1 MHLIPPGAFDV
12 FAKALFIGG
21 AAVWAL
27 VCLWQNRHELRDLP
41 KAIRALDVFT
51 IGVLVCMVLF
61 WVLLIGGRFWGGGTA
76 TMGVMS
82 LLVLFMAGLIFWR
95 RSAAD

>member
-21 AAVWAL
+21 AV
-27 VCLWQNRHELRDLP
+27 LWVVATLWRTRGQWHKVRVAFDG
-41 KAIRALDVFT
+41 FT

-61 WVLLIGGRFWGGGTA
+61 WVLLIGGRYWGGGTA
-76 TMGVMS
+76 TSAVMS
-82 LLVLFMAGLIFWR
+82 MLVLLMAALIFWR
-95 RSAAD
+95 RSATD